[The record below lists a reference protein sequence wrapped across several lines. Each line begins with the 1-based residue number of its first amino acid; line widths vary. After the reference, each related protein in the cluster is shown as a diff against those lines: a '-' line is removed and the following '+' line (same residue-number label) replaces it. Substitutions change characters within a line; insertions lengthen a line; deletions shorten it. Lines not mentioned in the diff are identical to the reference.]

1 MKRLLS
7 ILMSAIISLSLGIH
21 ITAEENTKTE
31 YSQLFEKD
39 KIIDIKIDIDEAD
52 LADMRA
58 YPQNEEYHS
67 ADITVDGITVENS
80 GIRTKG
86 NMTLSSVARSD
97 SERYSYR
104 IKFNK
109 YVKGRKLLGLNELC
123 LNDGYSDAS
132 YMREYLH
139 YEILRELGMNTPE
152 TAFCNVYINDEFAGF
167 YLAVEA
173 LDSSFVE
180 TEFDDADNKGNL
192 YKMEQG
198 ANLVYKEDENYTYAE
213 LKVGKDTELTGLK
226 KFIKALNEMPDG
238 ENGDI
243 EKYLDVESAL
253 KYIASNTVLC
263 NYDSYNG
270 GMCHN
275 YYLYE
280 NADGVFTVVPWD
292 FNMSFGGMGGNTN
305 IGIDTPISGRNIDN
319 LPLIKNL
326 LAVPEYKELYYGYIK
341 EIMSILEG
349 FEDRVAELKAIIK
362 PYVEKDTTAFYT
374 LEQFEKA
381 TTKSTGESVEVSKEP
396 EANTNPDEKGRNE
409 HRDFGNGKSIID
421 TVAERLENLQAQ
433 FDGTA
438 EKSTSTENGDGFGGG
453 GRGNRPQ
460 NGGGAPD
467 GMPQPPDGM
476 PQPPE
481 GMPEPPDGM
490 PQPPEGMEQR
500 PDGMQQPPDGMMPG
514 GNGENWQNQRPPRPE
529 GDFPGGGFDRQK
541 NENTAIRVHVD
552 GHIVSFAEEPVLKDG
567 TTLVG
572 YRNIMEKLGAEVT
585 WNESDKTITTVK
597 DDTTIVLT
605 IGSDTAYVNGTAQT
619 LLKAPEII
627 NGSTMIPVRFISEQL
642 GMTVKWD
649 QSTKLIEITSK
660 K

>member
-39 KIIDIKIDIDEAD
+39 KIIDIKINIDEAD

-67 ADITVDGITVENS
+67 ADITVDGITIENS

-109 YVKGRKLLGLNELC
+109 YVKGQKLLGLNELC

-139 YEILRELGMNTPE
+139 YEILRKLGMHTPE
-152 TAFCNVYINDEFAGF
+152 TAYCNVYINDEYAGF

-173 LDSSFVE
+173 LNSSFVE
-180 TEFDDADNKGNL
+180 TEFDDAEENGNL

-213 LKVGKDTELTGLK
+213 LKVGKDTDLTGLK

-238 ENGDI
+238 EKGDI

-270 GMCHN
+270 GPCHN

-292 FNMSFGGMGGNTN
+292 FNMSFGGMGSNMQ
-305 IGIDTPISGRNIDN
+305 IGIDNPISGGNMDN
-319 LPLIKNL
+319 LPMIKNL

-341 EIMSILEG
+341 EIMEILES
-349 FEDRVAELKAIIK
+349 FEDRVDELKAIIK

-381 TTKSTGESVEVSKEP
+381 TTKSTEETVEVSKEP
-396 EANTNPDEKGRNE
+396 EANTNPNEKERNE

-421 TVAERLENLQAQ
+421 TVLERLENLKAQ

-438 EKSTSTENGDGFGGG
+438 EKSTSTGNGFGGG
-453 GRGNRPQ
+453 NRGNRPQ
-460 NGGGAPD
+460 NGGGAAPE
-467 GMPQPPDGM
+467 GM

-481 GMPEPPDGM
+481 GMPQFPEGM
-490 PQPPEGMEQR
+490 PQPPEGM
-500 PDGMQQPPDGMMPG
+500 MPG
-514 GNGENWQNQRPPRPE
+514 KNDENGQNQRPQRPE
-529 GDFPGGGFDRQK
+529 GDFHGGFGKQE
-541 NENTAIRVHVD
+541 NENAVIRVHVD
-552 GHIVSFAEEPVLKDG
+552 GHIVNFAEEPVLKDG

-585 WNESDKTITTVK
+585 WNESDKTVTTVK

-605 IGSDTAYVNGTAQT
+605 IDSDTAYVNSTAQT